1 MESKKEIST
10 VTNITQAA
18 GLVAA
23 DKDGKKVMLNI
34 DKGTYYGLD
43 DIGSHIWD
51 LLEVP
56 RKIQE
61 VVDLLLQEYDVEEKV
76 CQHDVMLFINKLYDR
91 GLVDID

>member
-23 DKDGKKVMLNI
+23 DMDGKKVMLNI